1 MTNGFNLDSQF
12 SLVFG
17 QAMDEELFNRL
28 FDEMEELL
36 EYISVDSAYAEQL
49 AMMLYE
55 TILWLR
61 HPKFHMKWFVNCYI
75 KYLHM

>member
-1 MTNGFNLDSQF
+1 MDSQF

-36 EYISVDSAYAEQL
+36 EYISVDSAYAG
-49 AMMLYE
+49 
-55 TILWLR
+55 TISYDAL
-61 HPKFHMKWFVNCYI
+61 
-75 KYLHM
+75 